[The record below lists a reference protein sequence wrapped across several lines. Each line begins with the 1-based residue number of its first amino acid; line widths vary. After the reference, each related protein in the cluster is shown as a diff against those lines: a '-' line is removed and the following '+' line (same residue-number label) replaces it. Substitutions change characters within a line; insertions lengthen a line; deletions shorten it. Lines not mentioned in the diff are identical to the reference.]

1 MGYSP
6 GFLPKIGRFRTLAN
20 SNGIFTN
27 KPKNSQKCICK
38 HAGDVSKSLGRILKV
53 TKIRPSS
60 KPWAIAQAFCSKSV
74 DFGHL
79 RILTESLPTCSKIV
93 GNPLSSMMATF
104 QRVWDDFSNLPK
116 SALFKTMG
124 YSPGFL
130 LKIGRF
136 RTLANSHGIFTNKR
150 KNSQKSICKHAGD
163 VSESLERFL
172 KLTKIRP
179 LQNHGLQPRLF
190 AQNRSIS
197 DPCEFSRNLQ
207 EKAQKQLEIHLQA
220 CRRRFRKFGTISRTY
235 QNPPSSKQWAIAQAF
250 CSKSVDFGPLRILTE
265 SLGTSPKTVRNPF
278 ASMQATFQ
286 RVWDD
291 FSHLPKSALFKTMGY
306 SPGFLLKIGRFRTL
320 ANSHGI
326 FRNKPKNSQKSI
338 CKHGRRRFREFGTIS
353 RTYQNPPSSKPWAI
367 AQAFCSKSVD
377 FGHLRIL
384 TESLG
389 TSPKTV
395 RNPFASMQAT
405 FQRVWDDFSKLP
417 KSALFKTM
425 GYSPGFL
432 LKIGRFRTLAN
443 SHGIFTN
450 KPKNSQKS
458 IFKHAGDVSESLGRF
473 LALTKIRPLQN
484 HGLQP
489 RLFAQ
494 NRSISD
500 TCEFSR
506 NLYQHAQKQLEIH
519 FQACRRRFR
528 EFGTISRTYQN
539 PPSSKPWAIAQAFC
553 SKSVDFGHLR
563 ILTESLPTCPKIV
576 GNPLSSMQGRFREFG
591 TISRTYQNPPSSKP
605 WAIAQAFCSKWVDF
619 GPLRILT
626 ESLGTRPKNSQKS
639 ICKHAGDVS
648 ESLGRFLALTKIRRL
663 QNHGLQPRLFAQ
675 NRSISD
681 TCEFSRNL
689 YKQAQKQLE
698 IHLQACRR
706 RFREF
711 GTISRTYQNPPSSK
725 PWAIAQ
731 AFCSKSV
738 DFGHLRILTESLQTS
753 PKNSQKSIFKHAGDV
768 SESLGRFLKLT
779 KIRPLQNHG
788 LQPRLFAQNRSI
800 SDTCEFSRNLYQHVQ
815 KQFEINFQACRRRFR
830 EFGTISRT
838 YQNPPSSKP
847 WAIAQAFCSKW
858 VDFGHLRILTE
869 SLPTRLKN
877 SEKSP
882 FKHAGDVSES
892 LGRFLKLTKIRPLQ
906 NHGLQPR
913 LFAQN
918 RSNFGHLRILTDSLQ
933 TSPKTV
939 RNPFASMQATF
950 QKVWDDFQNLPKSAL
965 FKTMGYSPGFLLKI
979 GQFRTLANSHGIF
992 TKKPKNSHKSICK
1005 HAGEVSESLGRFL
1018 KLTKIRPLQNHGLQ
1032 PRLFAQN
1039 GSISDTCEFSRNLYQ
1054 HPQKQLEINFQAC
1067 RRSFREFGTIS
1078 QTYQNPPSSKPWAIA
1093 QAICSKWVDFGH
1105 LRILTESLPTSSK
1118 IVGNPLSSMEATFQR
1133 VWDDFSKLPKSA
1145 LFKTMG
1151 YSPGFLLKIGRFR
1164 TLANSHGIFTNK
1176 PKNSQKSICKH
1187 AGDVSESLGRF
1198 LELTKIRPL
1207 QNHGLQPRLFAQNRS
1222 ISDPCEFS
1230 RNLYK
1235 RAQKQLEIHL
1245 QACRR
1250 RFREFGTIS
1259 RTYQNPPSSKPWAIA
1274 QAFCSKWV
1282 DFGHLR
1288 ILTESLPTC
1297 SKIVRNPLSS
1307 MMATFQRVWD
1317 DFSHLPKSALF
1328 KTMGYSP
1335 GFLLKIG
1342 RFRTLA
1348 NSHGIFTNMFKSSWK
1363 STFKHAGDV

>member
-1 MGYSP
+1 
-6 GFLPKIGRFRTLAN
+6 
-20 SNGIFTN
+20 
-27 KPKNSQKCICK
+27 
-38 HAGDVSKSLGRILKV
+38 
-53 TKIRPSS
+53 
-60 KPWAIAQAFCSKSV
+60 
-74 DFGHL
+74 
-79 RILTESLPTCSKIV
+79 
-93 GNPLSSMMATF
+93 MATF

-116 SALFKTMG
+116 PAVFKTMD

-136 RTLANSHGIFTNKR
+136 RTLANSHGIFTNKP

-163 VSESLERFL
+163 VSECLG
-172 KLTKIRP
+172 P
-179 LQNHGLQPRLF
+179 
-190 AQNRSIS
+190 IS
-197 DPCEFSRNLQ
+197 Q
-207 EKAQKQLEIHLQA
+207 
-220 CRRRFRKFGTISRTY
+220 TY
-235 QNPPSSKQWAIAQAF
+235 QNPPSSKPWAIALAF

-278 ASMQATFQ
+278 ASMEATFQ
-286 RVWDD
+286 KVWDD
-291 FSHLPKSALFKTMGY
+291 FSNLPKSALFKTMGY
-306 SPGFLLKIGRFRTL
+306 SPGFLLKIGRFRIL

-338 CKHGRRRFREFGTIS
+338 CKHAGDVSESLGRFLALSKILTLQNHGLWPRLFAQNRSISDPCEFSRNLQEQAQKQLEIHLQAGRRRFREFGTIF
-353 RTYQNPPSSKPWAI
+353 RTYQNPPSSTPCAI
-367 AQAFCSKSVD
+367 GQAFCSKWVD

-395 RNPFASMQAT
+395 RNPFASRKATFQRVWDDFSHLPKSALFKSMGYSPGFLLKIGRFRTLANSHGIFTNKPKNSQKSIFKHAGDVSESLGRFLALTKIRPLQNHGLQPRLFAQNRSNFGHLRILTESLPTCSKIVRNQLSSMQAT
-405 FQRVWDDFSKLP
+405 FQRVWDDFSHLP

-494 NRSISD
+494 NGSISD

-506 NLYQHAQKQLEIH
+506 NLYKQPQKQLEIH
-519 FQACRRRFR
+519 LQACRRRFR
-528 EFGTISRTYQN
+528 KFGTISRTYQN

-563 ILTESLPTCPKIV
+563 ILTESLPK
-576 GNPLSSMQGRFREFG
+576 
-591 TISRTYQNPPSSKP
+591 
-605 WAIAQAFCSKWVDF
+605 CSK
-619 GPLRILT
+619 T
-626 ESLGTRPKNSQKS
+626 SQKS
-639 ICKHAGDVS
+639 TFKHDGDVS
-648 ESLGRFLALTKIRRL
+648 ESLGRFLALTKIRPL

-689 YKQAQKQLE
+689 YQQAQKQTE
-698 IHLQACRR
+698 IHFQVCRR

-738 DFGHLRILTESLQTS
+738 
-753 PKNSQKSIFKHAGDV
+753 NS
-768 SESLGRFLKLT
+768 
-779 KIRPLQNHG
+779 
-788 LQPRLFAQNRSI
+788 
-800 SDTCEFSRNLYQHVQ
+800 
-815 KQFEINFQACRRRFR
+815 
-830 EFGTISRT
+830 
-838 YQNPPSSKP
+838 
-847 WAIAQAFCSKW
+847 
-858 VDFGHLRILTE
+858 GHLRILTE
-869 SLPTRLKN
+869 SLPTCSKIVRNQLSSMQATFQRVWDDFSHLPKSALFKTMGYSPGFLLKMGRFQTLANSHGIFTNMLKN
-877 SEKSP
+877 SSKSP

-892 LGRFLKLTKIRPLQ
+892 LGRFLALTKIRPLQ

-913 LFAQN
+913 RFC
-918 RSNFGHLRILTDSLQ
+918 SKSVNFGHLRILTDSLQ

-1078 QTYQNPPSSKPWAIA
+1078 QTYQNPPYSKPWAIA

-1363 STFKHAGDV
+1363 STFKHAGDVSESLGRFLALTKIRPLQNHGLQPRLFAQNGPISDPCEFSRDLQEQAQKQ